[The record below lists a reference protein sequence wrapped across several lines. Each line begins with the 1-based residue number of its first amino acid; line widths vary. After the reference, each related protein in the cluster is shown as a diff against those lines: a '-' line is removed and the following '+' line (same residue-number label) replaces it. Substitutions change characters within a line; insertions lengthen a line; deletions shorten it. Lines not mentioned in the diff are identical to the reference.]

1 MAGDFIPIP
10 LGLSQLPIVKQAG
23 IYFLFHRGIVV
34 YVGQS
39 EDVSQRVGQHAQE
52 GKKVFDGA
60 SFLPCHA
67 KHLADLERHYIELMA
82 PKYNQCRLAKFVR
95 MARGE
100 DLDKARHSSR
110 LTKRK
115 RRDRWTERRA
125 AKRQQLSPG
134 DAVSATCGPTF
145 GMTGIIE
152 SAKGKRAVVVY
163 DGTMRVTIPTFRLIR
178 ASDNT
183 VRAST

>member
-1 MAGDFIPIP
+1 MADDFIPIP
-10 LGLSQLPIVKQAG
+10 LGLSQLPISKQAG

-39 EDVSQRVGQHAQE
+39 GDVAQRVAQHIQD
-52 GKKVFDGA
+52 GNKVFDGA
-60 SFLPCHA
+60 SFLPCQA
-67 KHLADLERHYIELMA
+67 KHLSDLERHYIELMA

-100 DLDKARHSSR
+100 DLDKVRHASR
-110 LTKRK
+110 LSRRR
-115 RRDRWTERRA
+115 RRDRGSSARPV
-125 AKRQQLSPG
+125 RQQQFTPG
-134 DAVSATCGPTF
+134 EAVRATCGPTL

-163 DGTMRVTIPTFRLIR
+163 DGARITIPTFRLML
-178 ASDNT
+178 A
-183 VRAST
+183 AQ